1 MKIGIV
7 GGGLMGLCLAHRLS
21 TQGHVVKV
29 FEAAPQLGGLATH
42 QDFGSFTWDR
52 FYHVILPTDKE
63 LLGFI
68 DDIGLTP
75 AMRWNKTLTGYYVD
89 RTTHS
94 LSTPLEYL
102 KFPVLSLWSKIRL
115 ALTILYCSRID
126 DWKKLEQIPLEDWLI
141 AKSGKA
147 TFTKMWQPL
156 LLAKLGENYR
166 RVSAVFIWSY
176 IKRMFS
182 ARDSGAKN
190 EQLGHVSGGY
200 KAVFDRVS
208 EQVQAN
214 GGSVLTSTPVS
225 SIDPASGGGVSITA
239 SEGSERFDKVICTGP
254 VNVVEKIAAP
264 SLLNVTKK
272 SEVEYLGVAC
282 GVAITKK
289 PLTPYYVL
297 NLADD
302 RIPFTGVIGMS
313 SVVDPSETAGYHLTY
328 LPKYVLSTDPLLQK
342 SEEDLKPDFEQGLL
356 TLFPDLGKNDIVDL
370 RVFKAIKV
378 QPLQVVGY
386 SELIPSWETQHSD
399 FFILNTSQFVN
410 NTLNNNE
417 VVSLVSKFLERHSDS
432 FQEIRKVA

>member
-1 MKIGIV
+1 MKVGIV

-42 QDFGSFTWDR
+42 QDFGEFTWDR

-68 DDIGLTP
+68 DDIGLSSQ
-75 AMRWNKTLTGYYVD
+75 MRWNKTLTGYYVD
-89 RTTHS
+89 QKTHS

-102 KFPVLSLWSKIRL
+102 RFPVLSLWSKIRL

-126 DWKKLEQIPLEDWLI
+126 DWKKLEEIPLEDWLI

-200 KAVFDRVS
+200 KAVFDRIS
-208 EQVQAN
+208 EQIHAN
-214 GGSVLTSTPVS
+214 GGSIATQTSVVS
-225 SIDPASGGGVSITA
+225 VHPSPGAGVNIQTDAGTES
-239 SEGSERFDKVICTGP
+239 FDKVICTGP
-254 VNVVEKIAAP
+254 VNVVEKIADP
-264 SLLNVTKK
+264 SLLKVTKK

-313 SVVDPSETAGYHLTY
+313 NVVDPSETAGYHLTY
-328 LPKYVLSTDPLLQK
+328 LPKYVLSTDALLQK
-342 SEEDLKPDFEQGLL
+342 SEDDLRPDFEQGLL
-356 TLFPDLGKNDIVDL
+356 TLFPELSKDDIVDL

-386 SELIPSWETQHSD
+386 SELIPSWETRHPD

-417 VVSLVSKFLERHSDS
+417 VVSLVSKFLERHSES
-432 FQEIRKVA
+432 FAGIKKVA